1 MSSACETSECMEIPH
16 TRFCTASKW
25 LLNGYNWLLSAC
37 FSVSFF
43 GSSINLLILFCTFFR
58 KKYAKNRV
66 VVGFSRHLLCSQV
79 ASDILQS
86 LRALPLAVGRNTAG
100 RGQLAIHETTATRH
114 SNAQTIPRLFLVLLD
129 CSLCSLTL
137 PFRFQRRICFCN
149 ADTRAYIDAHHF
161 LCHVERMRDISK
173 ISRNMRSL
181 TCVRD
186 DKSL

>member
-1 MSSACETSECMEIPH
+1 M
-16 TRFCTASKW
+16 
-25 LLNGYNWLLSAC
+25 
-37 FSVSFF
+37 VSFCLFF
-43 GSSINLLILFCTFFR
+43 GVVCRWFYQSTNTFLYFFR

-137 PFRFQRRICFCN
+137 PFRLWRRICFCN
-149 ADTRAYIDAHHF
+149 ADTRASIDTHHSLSCRAHAGH
-161 LCHVERMRDISK
+161 LNVSEMLH
-173 ISRNMRSL
+173 
-181 TCVRD
+181 CVQHDR
-186 DKSL
+186 